1 MKLADKFL
9 PFDEHEKIA
18 RQNSTWR
25 MRGVICMNLTEL
37 HRYIEFS
44 INASSKSG
52 LTRQQMETICGKV
65 QDKRTS
71 LSG

>member
-1 MKLADKFL
+1 
-9 PFDEHEKIA
+9 
-18 RQNSTWR
+18 
-25 MRGVICMNLTEL
+25 MNLTEL

-65 QDKRTS
+65 KDKRNLLIHES
-71 LSG
+71 HPAMSARYGMGWVRAAL